1 MLSATNKGP
10 FEMIPTSIVIALS
23 SVLTTLAM
31 VAVFAAGW
39 HVARRGDLRRS
50 TAKPVLVNVEDQPS
64 VARITLADLRARMRR
79 LEAIAAG
86 IDL

>member
-1 MLSATNKGP
+1 MNKGP
-10 FEMIPTSIVIALS
+10 LDMIPTSIVIAMS
-23 SVLTTLAM
+23 SFFTTLAM

-39 HVARRGDLRRS
+39 HAARREDCRRTVGRPEVPDLEEDQS
-50 TAKPVLVNVEDQPS
+50 TAG
-64 VARITLADLRARMRR
+64 RITLADLRARMRR